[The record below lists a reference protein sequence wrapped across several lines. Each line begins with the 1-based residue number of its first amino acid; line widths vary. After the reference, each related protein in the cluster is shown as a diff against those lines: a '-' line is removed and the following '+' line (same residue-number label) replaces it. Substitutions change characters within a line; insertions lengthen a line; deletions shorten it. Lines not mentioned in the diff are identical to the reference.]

1 MADQEINIKLNGI
14 AQIRSELK
22 ALKGELANATDP
34 KQMAALA
41 EKAGALSDQLKDANE
56 QAAVFASGSR
66 FEQTSN
72 AFGLMSSQIM
82 SMDFEGAATSA
93 KLFAGNLGK
102 IDGKTISSGL
112 KSVTSMITTLG
123 GAFIKLGITI
133 LANPIFLLIAI
144 VVGIVAALATFGKK
158 LGFVKAIMAGLTAV
172 FDAIIA
178 GLKALSDWLGFTSFA
193 AEESAARQV
202 AAMQKVDSAREKN
215 LNAYIRDTDT
225 KIKLMQIEGKDTY
238 KVEQQKR
245 EQIIE
250 TSKLRY
256 KAALEQI
263 KMMYKTGEADTE
275 EIRKIREKAKAL
287 RETIDQTSSDAKI
300 ARAQQKAD
308 KKKAGEEDDKADAD
322 QAKNQAENAKKWK
335 LDRLAAER
343 QIEDLR
349 LSLIVDDQQREIA
362 INLEKFERLR
372 ADLLTND
379 KLTRNERAALKALY
393 DQEELK
399 TQEAINKKFVDA
411 EAKKQEEINAKRIA
425 GEDALFA
432 MRQALTL
439 SQKEQEIAQA
449 VKDAEDK
456 YALDGI
462 TAADELLIAE
472 EQKKKIAEIN
482 QKYTDAEVAATL
494 AAEKEKADAKIKLEQ
509 EVRGTINNLTE
520 TAFALSN
527 RFGKQDEAS
536 REKRAKRQFQI
547 AKTMQL
553 SMAIMDGIKAAQA
566 SLAVSPLT
574 VLGVPNPGAIS
585 ALAFTISTSLA
596 NVAKIASTQYG
607 SKSAG
612 GAAGGAPPAG
622 GGGAETA
629 GGGAPSFSLFG
640 QSNNQNT
647 TGAAQDVENKSNQ
660 LTVKAIVVESDVT
673 STQNKVKKMQ
683 ENATL

>member
-34 KQMAALA
+34 KQMAELG

-66 FEQTSN
+66 FEKTSN
-72 AFGLMSSQIM
+72 AFGLMSSQLM

-93 KLFAGNLGK
+93 KLFSSNLGK

-112 KSVTSMITTLG
+112 KSVTSMVGTLG

-133 LANPIFLLIAI
+133 LANPIFMLIAI
-144 VVGIVAALATFGKK
+144 VVGIVVALAMFGKK

-193 AEESAARQV
+193 AEDSAKRQV
-202 AAMQKVDSAREKN
+202 AAMEKVDSAREKN

-250 TSKLRY
+250 TSKQRY
-256 KAALEQI
+256 HAAIRQI
-263 KMMYKTGEADTE
+263 EMMYKTGEADTE

-322 QAKNQAENAKKWK
+322 QAKTQADNAKKWK

-349 LSLIVDDQQREIA
+349 LSLIVNDQEREIA
-362 INLEKFERLR
+362 INLEKYDRLR

-379 KLTRNERAALKALY
+379 KLTRNERVALKALY

-411 EAKKQEEINAKRIA
+411 EAKKQEEINAKRISS
-425 GEDALFA
+425 EDALFA
-432 MRQALTL
+432 MRQALTS
-439 SQKEQEIAQA
+439 SQKEIEIAQA

-456 YALDGI
+456 FAIEGI

-482 QKYTDAEVAATL
+482 KKYTDAEVAATL

-509 EVRGTINNLTE
+509 DVRGTINNLTE

-574 VLGVPNPGAIS
+574 VGGFPNPGAIA

-612 GAAGGAPPAG
+612 GAAGGTPPAG
-622 GGGAETA
+622 GGDATA
-629 GGGAPSFSLFG
+629 GGSTPSFSLFG
-640 QSNNQNT
+640 QGNNQNT
-647 TGAAQDVENKSNQ
+647 TGSAKDVENKSNQ

>member
-72 AFGLMSSQIM
+72 AFGLMSSQLM

-112 KSVTSMITTLG
+112 KSVTSIITTLG

-144 VVGIVAALATFGKK
+144 VVGIVAAFVVFGKK

-202 AAMQKVDSAREKN
+202 AAMEKVDSAREKN

-256 KAALEQI
+256 HAAIKQI
-263 KMMYKTGEADTE
+263 QMMYKTGEADTE

-322 QAKNQAENAKKWK
+322 RAKTQAENAKKWK

-379 KLTRNERAALKALY
+379 KLTKNERAALKALY

-399 TQEAINKKFVDA
+399 TQEVINKKFVDS

-482 QKYTDAEVAATL
+482 KKYTDAEVAATL
-494 AAEKEKADAKIKLEQ
+494 AAEKEKADKKIKLEQ
-509 EVRGTINNLTE
+509 DVRGTINNLTE

-612 GAAGGAPPAG
+612 GDSGGAPPAG
-622 GGGAETA
+622 GGDATA

-640 QSNNQNT
+640 QGNNQNT